1 MKGFIGDIEDRTA
14 ANGDFR
20 RVAYTGSHLQLV
32 LMTLQPGED
41 IGEETHADTD
51 QFFRVEAGRGE
62 VVLDGRTTRIEDG
75 TAILVP
81 AGARHNVRNTGDAPL
96 RLYTLYGPPHHEDGT
111 VQHTKAEAEQ
121 SKEHFAGVTTE

>member
-1 MKGFIGDIEDRTA
+1 MKGFIGDIQDRTA

-62 VVLDGRTTRIEDG
+62 VVLDGRTTRIDDG
-75 TAILVP
+75 MAILVP

>member
-1 MKGFIGDIEDRTA
+1 MKGFIDDIQDRTA

-20 RVAYTGSHLQLV
+20 SVAYTGPHLQLV

-41 IGEETHADTD
+41 IGEEIHTDTD
-51 QFFRVEAGRGE
+51 QFFRVEDGTGE
-62 VVLDGRTTRIEDG
+62 VVLDGRTTRIDSE

-96 RLYTLYGPPHHEDGT
+96 RLYTLYAPPHHEDGT
-111 VQHTKAEAEQ
+111 VQHTKADAAQ